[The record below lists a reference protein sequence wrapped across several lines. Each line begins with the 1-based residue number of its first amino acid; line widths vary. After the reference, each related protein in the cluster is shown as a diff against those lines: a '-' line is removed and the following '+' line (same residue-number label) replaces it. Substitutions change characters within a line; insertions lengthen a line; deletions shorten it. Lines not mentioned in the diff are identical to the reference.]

1 MSASYLR
8 YGLESLISAIYG
20 NNRADMVCPEH
31 EMYCQ
36 YTKAKY
42 LMVNMGFEEVSF
54 ALSSIALCTFY
65 VAFNVS
71 AFYLIKRRLSLRM
84 NNYIA
89 SQYIGRFVKR
99 HLNFSTYK

>member
-8 YGLESLISAIYG
+8 YGLEALISAIYG
-20 NNRADMVCPEH
+20 NNRSDMLCPET
-31 EMYCQ
+31 EMYC
-36 YTKAKY
+36 YYKKAKY
-42 LMVNMGFEEVSF
+42 LMENMGFENGNFTISLF
-54 ALSSIALCTFY
+54 ALCLFY
-65 VAFNVS
+65 VGFNVS